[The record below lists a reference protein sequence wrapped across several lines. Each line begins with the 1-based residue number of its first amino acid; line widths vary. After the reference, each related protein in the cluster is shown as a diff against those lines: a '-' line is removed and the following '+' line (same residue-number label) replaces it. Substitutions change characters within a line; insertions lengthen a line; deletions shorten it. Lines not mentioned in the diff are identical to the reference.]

1 MLQHLVAI
9 CSRLL
14 SLIILPA
21 QLPGDVVDLIDD
33 LARAPVSTVLSWP
46 PKVVLG
52 LARQFVRLEKLTIEQ
67 DTALEQMTSIRRRYL
82 QRGWAPCPVRTSDG
96 VLIDAVIKEPPPTA
110 DGATGGSTGPELA
123 PRYIIFVGGNF
134 QKYELWLSY
143 YEVYARDVGCGF
155 FAFNFRGVGHSEG
168 AVTAAAD
175 LVTDVAAC
183 VDALLL
189 RGVLPQHLVR
199 RATAEPRTLSS
210 ARPHTRSPE
219 ARSQIATT
227 SPLLRRLL
235 TRFAPLPCTRR
246 LVPQL
251 LHGFSVGGA
260 VSALYLA
267 SQAGTPN
274 AAVCYAS
281 DRSLR
286 TPHAH
291 AHALELRSIDPHQ
304 MADRPTL
311 LTSRD
316 IGLPSAESATPTHV
330 FGATTLAGAGS
341 LSRTAYGMVR
351 GPPLPSSD
359 GSSTAASSGGASSGG
374 GAPGAGAAGGGGG
387 GGGGGDGGAAYF
399 PAEVSRGG
407 RVAALLLGWARA
419 AAGAIV
425 RRRFASLVW
434 SSLDPSTTADQI
446 RLPTALPPSAG
457 PASPPS
463 RAQSRRALRFALPHL
478 LNAHIC
484 TCTCTCTPPPT
495 TLNAHACTP
504 PPHHARCGGA
514 GGRRLVSFP

>member
-52 LARQFVRLEKLTIEQ
+52 LVRQFVRLEKLTIEQ

-199 RATAEPRTLSS
+199 RATAEPTNTRERPPAHTHARSPLSDCDDFSSPSPSTDTLRAAPLYAPAVRSCCTAS
-210 ARPHTRSPE
+210 PSAAPSRRSTSPRRRARP
-219 ARSQIATT
+219 
-227 SPLLRRLL
+227 
-235 TRFAPLPCTRR
+235 
-246 LVPQL
+246 
-251 LHGFSVGGA
+251 
-260 VSALYLA
+260 
-267 SQAGTPN
+267 TP
-274 AAVCYAS
+274 
-281 DRSLR
+281 
-286 TPHAH
+286 P
-291 AHALELRSIDPHQ
+291 
-304 MADRPTL
+304 
-311 LTSRD
+311 
-316 IGLPSAESATPTHV
+316 SATPPTDR
-330 FGATTLAGAGS
+330 S
-341 LSRTAYGMVR
+341 
-351 GPPLPSSD
+351 
-359 GSSTAASSGGASSGG
+359 
-374 GAPGAGAAGGGGG
+374 
-387 GGGGGDGGAAYF
+387 
-399 PAEVSRGG
+399 
-407 RVAALLLGWARA
+407 
-419 AAGAIV
+419 V
-425 RRRFASLVW
+425 RRMRMLMLW
-434 SSLDPSTTADQI
+434 SSDPSTII
-446 RLPTALPPSAG
+446 R
-457 PASPPS
+457 
-463 RAQSRRALRFALPHL
+463 
-478 LNAHIC
+478 
-484 TCTCTCTPPPT
+484 
-495 TLNAHACTP
+495 
-504 PPHHARCGGA
+504 
-514 GGRRLVSFP
+514 